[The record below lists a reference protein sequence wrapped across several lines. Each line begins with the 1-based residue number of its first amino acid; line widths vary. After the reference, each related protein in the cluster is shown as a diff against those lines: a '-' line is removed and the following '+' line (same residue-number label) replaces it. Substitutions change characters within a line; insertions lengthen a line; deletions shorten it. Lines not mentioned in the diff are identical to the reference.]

1 MSVKHI
7 KAYYG
12 KIAQDYISM
21 KEELKDM
28 ENELNDGMVSP
39 EMVEQMKK
47 TIEPLHQNY
56 MRWSYV
62 MFLLNQPNKKS
73 KEAKYKKQN
82 EELIKKFANTKD
94 EHQENEEAIN
104 KIKTKNFT
112 NS

>member
-7 KAYYG
+7 NNYYK
-12 KIAQDYISM
+12 KITQDYMSM

-28 ENELNDGMVSP
+28 EQELNNGMVSP
-39 EMVEQMKK
+39 EMVEQMKR

-62 MFLLNQPNKKS
+62 IFLLNQPNKKG
-73 KEAKYKKQN
+73 KEEKYKKQN
-82 EELIKKFANTKD
+82 KELIKKFASSKD
-94 EHQENEEAIN
+94 EHEENQEAIN
-104 KIKTKNFT
+104 KIKSKNFI